1 MIDTTDGSNL
11 LNPTKLEVSAPGTDG
26 IYSQNQ
32 PPFREN
38 FFNTGRNV
46 FKAFDMLY
54 DAENGFMGVRPN
66 DYGTTLIGST
76 VRFSPPPDGFFPNP
90 IPEPGS
96 MALVLRGSLLLL
108 PRSGE
113 ARRAR
118 RRRRP
123 GQGP

>member
-32 PPFREN
+32 LPFREN

-46 FKAFDMLY
+46 FQAFDLLY
-54 DAENGFMGVRPN
+54 DAENGYMGVRPTA
-66 DYGTTLIGST
+66 YGTTLVGST
-76 VRFSPPPDGFFPNP
+76 VFFTAQAGGLPNP
-90 IPEPGS
+90 IPEPGA
-96 MALVLRGSLLLL
+96 MALVLRGSLLLP
-108 PRSGE
+108 PRPGE
-113 ARRAR
+113 IRRAR

>member
-32 PPFREN
+32 LPFREN
-38 FFNTGRNV
+38 FFNTGRSV
-46 FKAFDMLY
+46 FQAFNLLY
-54 DAENGFMGVRPN
+54 DAENGYMGVRPTA
-66 DYGTTLIGST
+66 YGLTDPH
-76 VRFSPPPDGFFPNP
+76 VFFTAQAGGLPNP
-90 IPEPGS
+90 IPEPGA
-96 MALVLRGSLLLL
+96 MALVLRGSLLLP

-113 ARRAR
+113 IRRAR
-118 RRRRP
+118 SRRRP

>member
-32 PPFREN
+32 LPFREN

-46 FKAFDMLY
+46 FQAFDLLY
-54 DAENGFMGVRPN
+54 DAENGYMGVRPTA
-66 DYGTTLIGST
+66 YGTTLVGST
-76 VRFSPPPDGFFPNP
+76 VFFTAQAGGLPNP

-96 MALVLRGSLLLL
+96 MALVLMGSLLLL
-108 PRSGE
+108 QRSGE